1 MPVILLEML
10 TVFINVTYFQKILQ
24 LKVNKL
30 MKANK
35 MLIKYASVDI
45 TIFISK
51 NNFIKQCKQNYI
63 YLYRSDECQ
72 CYR

>member
-1 MPVILLEML
+1 
-10 TVFINVTYFQKILQ
+10 
-24 LKVNKL
+24 